1 MYPIKHPK
9 YSQDPRDQE
18 HKTIKDFFLLVRF
31 QVIPVELFKK
41 VSMHNL
47 SSKMIQQET
56 KEIVLEAS
64 LNQEE
69 KQ

>member
-1 MYPIKHPK
+1 MFPIKHQK

-18 HKTIKDFFLLVRF
+18 HKIIKDFFRSVPF
-31 QVIPVELFKK
+31 QVIPVELLKK
-41 VSMHNL
+41 ASMHSL
-47 SSKMIQQET
+47 SSKMIHQGI
-56 KEIVLEAS
+56 KEIVLEES